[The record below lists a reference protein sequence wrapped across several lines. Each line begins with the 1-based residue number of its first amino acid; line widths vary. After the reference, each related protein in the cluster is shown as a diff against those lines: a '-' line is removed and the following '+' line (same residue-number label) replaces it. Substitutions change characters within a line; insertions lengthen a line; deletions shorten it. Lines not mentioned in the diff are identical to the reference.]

1 MAVRNIRKIGD
12 SVLTKVSREVK
23 KADDKLLVLIDD
35 MIDTMYNADGV
46 GLAAPQV
53 GVLKRVVVIDVS
65 DEKNNPI
72 VLINPEI
79 LETQGLQIG
88 DEGCLSVPGKVGVV
102 ERPNYVKVKAY
113 DRNMEEFVIE
123 GTELLARALC
133 HEIDHLNGILY
144 VEKVNG
150 ELRNVYDDEDDGEE
164 NQAGN

>member
-23 KADDKLLVLIDD
+23 KVDDKLLVLIDD